1 MKVKRTQC
9 AGNQIQKVGVVW
21 PRTQNEKLG
30 DQNTVV
36 CKEFIRR
43 EWRKLEGFEWLSHR
57 ILEQRTQDSS
67 NT

>member
-43 EWRKLEGFEWLSHR
+43 E
-57 ILEQRTQDSS
+57 
-67 NT
+67 